1 MNLYRFGRAIVAA
14 FLHLCFRIRIEG
26 IEHIPKGQNFVVCS
40 NHKSNLDPPVL
51 GTAMPISLRF
61 MAKEELFKNKLF
73 GALLRALGA
82 FPIRRGKSDVGALRS
97 AVKMIQS
104 GESVGIF
111 PEGGRSKLK
120 GQMRKGKS
128 GAVLIALKAGVD
140 ILPVGICGEYKPFSK
155 IIVRIGSPIAMETYR
170 NEKIDGEEL
179 QRITDEEL
187 MPAIAALAEVKV
199 HGS

>member
-1 MNLYRFGRAIVAA
+1 MNLYWIGKGIVSC
-14 FLHLCFRIRIEG
+14 FLHLCFRIRVEG
-26 IEHIPKGQNFVVCS
+26 IENVPKGQNFVVCA
-40 NHKSNLDPPVL
+40 NHKSNLDPPAL

-82 FPIRRGKSDVGALRS
+82 FPIRRGKSDVGALRA

-111 PEGGRSKLK
+111 PEGGRSKNK
-120 GQMRKGKS
+120 GQMRRGKS

-155 IIVRIGSPIAMETYR
+155 IIIRIGTPISMANYH

-187 MPAIAALAEVKV
+187 MPAIATLAEVKV
-199 HGS
+199 HGC